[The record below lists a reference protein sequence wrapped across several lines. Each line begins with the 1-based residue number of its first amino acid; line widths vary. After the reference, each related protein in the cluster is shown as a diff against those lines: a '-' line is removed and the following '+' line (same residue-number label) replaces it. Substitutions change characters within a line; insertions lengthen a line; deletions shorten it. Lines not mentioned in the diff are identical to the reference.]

1 MTPSPPDLCSGE
13 LLWDSIKYHRY
24 VGIES
29 FRSKFSLHNKLLV
42 IPLEVNFENTTDF
55 YSKLIQILII

>member
-1 MTPSPPDLCSGE
+1 MTPPPDLCSGE

-29 FRSKFSLHNKLLV
+29 FRSKISLHNKLLV
-42 IPLEVNFENTTDF
+42 IPLEVNCENMTDL
-55 YSKLIQILII
+55 YNKSIRMLII